1 MFQITEIATLILEQ
15 DSKLDLLRKSISNRL
30 PITINYGGP
39 SDEVKSGKRIDIQP
53 VILGKNAKSGNL
65 VFWAFV
71 SKGVSKKG
79 LPNWKMFRVDRVTEV
94 KFNLGAQPFKLID
107 IPGFVK
113 GKAPNAMKSL
123 SSVDIMS
130 PYWFEDDKRYTKSPI
145 TKPTIKKPAP
155 TKPEVTPIKPEVEP
169 TKPEVTPEPS
179 EPKTIENPETSNKDY
194 SGEIYNGLKS
204 KIVDTNGQKTIT
216 TKDYQDALND
226 LYRKQEDEWKNY
238 QRKVSGNDRPGEGT
252 RNRFQKVSKTQI
264 DSLLSK
270 DNITVSDL
278 SPETLSERYKI
289 QNRFKQLI
297 NS

>member
-1 MFQITEIATLILEQ
+1 
-15 DSKLDLLRKSISNRL
+15 
-30 PITINYGGP
+30 
-39 SDEVKSGKRIDIQP
+39 
-53 VILGKNAKSGNL
+53 
-65 VFWAFV
+65 
-71 SKGVSKKG
+71 
-79 LPNWKMFRVDRVTEV
+79 
-94 KFNLGAQPFKLID
+94 
-107 IPGFVK
+107 
-113 GKAPNAMKSL
+113 MKSL

-145 TKPTIKKPAP
+145 TKPTVKKPTP
-155 TKPEVTPIKPEVEP
+155 TKPEVAPI
-169 TKPEVTPEPS
+169 KPEVTPEPS
-179 EPKTIENPETSNKDY
+179 EPKAVENPETSNKDY
-194 SGEIYNGLKS
+194 SSEIYNGLKS

-264 DSLLSK
+264 DSLLSN